1 MGAVIKA
8 KEEEL
13 RLLALY
19 KENPANVIIKTKR
32 AEDVIKAS
40 ILSGRATVPDDIYS
54 VITHEMGHAIEKEV
68 RMAANYE
75 AIKNNMGKYAEKI
88 SGYATINEGEYIAES
103 FASYNKGENLIDPEL
118 KKVFEGMKK

>member
-1 MGAVIKA
+1 MKS

-13 RLLALY
+13 RLIALY
-19 KENPANVIIKTKR
+19 KENPANVVIKTKR

-40 ILSGRATVPDDIYS
+40 LVSGRATVPDDIAD
-54 VITHEMGHAIEKEV
+54 VITHEMGHAIEKAV
-68 RMAANYE
+68 RKAPNYE
-75 AIKNNMGKYAEKI
+75 AIKGNMGKYADKI